1 MNKWKIGFFALL
13 ALVVIVIIT
22 IIVLLF
28 AGTKN
33 SETVKPKP
41 IIEGSTLQV
50 QTTTPEFE
58 AIAQKYLGEALKDSP
73 IPAEISVDDQIYLD
87 SEISIL
93 GLPIPVKMDFDPIVE
108 DGNLIL
114 KQTNVHIGKLN
125 IPPAT
130 VLKLVRDSVKFPD
143 WITVQPNDEII
154 YVDLSRLNIASGARV
169 RMKEIDL
176 ENDVI
181 ILELIIPTGKGDK

>member
-1 MNKWKIGFFALL
+1 MNKWKVSFFALL
-13 ALVVIVIIT
+13 AVVL
-22 IIVLLF
+22 IVLLTVIILLF
-28 AGTKN
+28 TGTKN
-33 SETVKPKP
+33 TESVTP
-41 IIEGSTLQV
+41 IPMIEGSTLQV
-50 QTTTPEFE
+50 RTTTPEFE

-108 DGNLIL
+108 DGNLVL

-154 YVDLSRLNIASGARV
+154 YVDLSRLNIATGARV
-169 RMKEIDL
+169 QMKEIDL
-176 ENDVI
+176 PNDEI
-181 ILELIIPTGKGDK
+181 ILELVIPTGEGDN